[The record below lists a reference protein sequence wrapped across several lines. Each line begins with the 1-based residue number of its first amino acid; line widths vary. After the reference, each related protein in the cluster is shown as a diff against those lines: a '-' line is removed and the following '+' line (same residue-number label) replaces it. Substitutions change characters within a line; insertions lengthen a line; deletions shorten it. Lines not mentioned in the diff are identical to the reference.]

1 MNMELQIALSSFNSK
16 GNLRVNRRKS
26 CSSRGNN
33 KTRRYEIIK
42 VCPIANGGAG
52 DLCQVVDPRSETVIS
67 SSVDIVCSQ
76 INERAV
82 RRVHEPVAEVIG
94 KVGVV
99 PSTPGVDQTRDD
111 GVNASIGEA
120 KE

>member
-1 MNMELQIALSSFNSK
+1 MGFITNPK
-16 GNLRVNRRKS
+16 
-26 CSSRGNN
+26 
-33 KTRRYEIIK
+33 
-42 VCPIANGGAG
+42 
-52 DLCQVVDPRSETVIS
+52 SETVIS
-67 SSVDIVCSQ
+67 SSIDIVCSQ

-111 GVNASIGEA
+111 GVNASSGKA